1 MKSNTFFGMK
11 QLQIGTKI
19 IATLFSFAIIIAAG
33 METIQVFMRLYEKNI
48 DYAIQDGLFVLILLE
63 MYYVVRSFIKYGS
76 INISLIINVGI
87 VAIVKEVIFKLEK
100 LDIYSSIAF
109 TLIFLGFCIG
119 FFIENQYSQKRILQ
133 KNKAK

>member
-11 QLQIGTKI
+11 QLQLGTKI
-19 IATLFSFAIIIAAG
+19 IATLFSCTIVVAAG
-33 METIQVFMRLYEKNI
+33 METAQIFVRLYEKNI
-48 DYAIQDGLFVLILLE
+48 DSAIQDGLFVLILLE
-63 MYYVVRSFIKYGS
+63 MYYVVRSFIKYDS

-109 TLIFLGFCIG
+109 TLIFLGFCVG
-119 FFIENQYSQKRILQ
+119 FVIENQYSQKKIFV
-133 KNKAK
+133 KKVY